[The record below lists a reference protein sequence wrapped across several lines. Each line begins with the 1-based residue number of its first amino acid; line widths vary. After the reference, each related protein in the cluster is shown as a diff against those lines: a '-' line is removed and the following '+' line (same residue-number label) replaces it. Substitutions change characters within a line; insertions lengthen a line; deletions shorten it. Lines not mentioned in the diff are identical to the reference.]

1 VNCPATSA
9 VSLSVAKH
17 FLLEQLHQLLA
28 SDLSVVKL
36 GLVKSIIRLEMPVV
50 GCSPLEWLS
59 GQRHAT
65 QQVYWSDRRRD
76 FETAGIGCADKVI
89 CDSAKDYAFNVPALD
104 QKLRCST
111 ENVRYYG
118 GLRFNG
124 QTPSDQ
130 RWLPYGGGFF
140 LLPQVELVSNTLGTY
155 LACNVHL
162 GSLQHVRQQLHK
174 TLSALQDVCVSQPFS
189 ETKTETLLGH
199 RQDIPDRAGWC
210 RSVESALATLGT
222 GAIDKIVLGRNTL
235 LTFDVA
241 PRIPL
246 LLQRLKAI
254 EPNAYHFY
262 FQPQAGCGFMGAT
275 PERLYKRDHRFIES
289 EAVAGTCPRGRTS
302 SEDKLLG
309 LKLLRNEKERHEHVI
324 VRNDIQSLLAKYCH
338 DLIVGQEPR
347 LLKQSRVQHLYTPV
361 SGQLNAD
368 ISDLDLLRLLH
379 PTPAVGG
386 LPRQQALQT
395 IAQLEPF
402 DRGWFAGPV
411 GWIGHDAAE
420 FAVGI
425 RSAIVNGTSMSL
437 FAGAGVVRG
446 SVPQLEWDELETKIS
461 VFMQAL
467 RLYRNV
473 GFHAVADQ

>member
-28 SDLSVVKL
+28 SDLSVEKL
-36 GLVKSIIRLEMPVV
+36 GSVKSIIRLEMPVV

-59 GQRHAT
+59 RQKQAT
-65 QQVYWSDRRRD
+65 QVYWSDRQRG
-76 FETAGIGCADKVI
+76 FEMAGIGCADKVT
-89 CDSAKDYAFNVPALD
+89 CDSAKDYAFNIHVLNQQLNYPI
-104 QKLRCST
+104 

-124 QTPSDQ
+124 QTSPDQ
-130 RWLPYGGGFF
+130 RWLPYGAGFF
-140 LLPQVELVSNTLGTY
+140 LLPQVELVADSLGTY

-162 GSLQHVRQQLHK
+162 QSSQPVHQQLQA
-174 TLSALQDVCVSQPFS
+174 TLSALQDISVSQPFFD
-189 ETKTETLLGH
+189 TNPATLLGY
-199 RQDIPDRAGWC
+199 REDIPDRTGWC
-210 RSVESALATLGT
+210 RSVESALTTLST
-222 GAIDKIVLGRNTL
+222 GAISKIVLGRNTL
-235 LTFDVA
+235 LTFHVA
-241 PRIPL
+241 PKIPL
-246 LLQRLKAI
+246 LLQRLKVI

-262 FQPQAGCGFMGAT
+262 FQPQAGYAFVGAT
-275 PERLYKRDHRFIES
+275 PERLYKRERRFIAS
-289 EAVAGTCPRGRTS
+289 EAVAGTCPRGKTS
-302 SEDKLLG
+302 LEDKVLG
-309 LKLLRNEKERHEHVI
+309 AKLLRNEKERHEHVI

-338 DLIVGQEPR
+338 DLVVGQEPR

-361 SGQLNAD
+361 SGQLSAE

-395 IAQLEPF
+395 ITQLEPF

-425 RSAIVNGTSMSL
+425 RSAIINGTSMSL
-437 FAGAGVVRG
+437 FAGAGVVPG

-461 VFMQAL
+461 IFMQAL
-467 RLYRNV
+467 GLHRNV
-473 GFHAVADQ
+473 GFHAVADE

>member
-1 VNCPATSA
+1 MNCPATSA

-28 SDLSVVKL
+28 SDIRGANL
-36 GLVKSIIRLEMPVV
+36 GFTQSIIRLEMPVV

-59 GQRHAT
+59 GQKQAT
-65 QQVYWSDRRRD
+65 QVYWSDRQHG
-76 FETAGIGCADKVI
+76 FEMAGIGCADKLT
-89 CDSAKDYAFNVPALD
+89 CDSAKDYAFHGCPQNQQSNYP
-104 QKLRCST
+104 T

-118 GLRFNG
+118 GLRFND
-124 QTPSDQ
+124 QTPPDP
-130 RWLPYGGGFF
+130 RWLPYGVGFF
-140 LLPQVELVSNTLGTY
+140 LLPQVELVTNSLGTF
-155 LACNVHL
+155 LACNVRLH
-162 GSLQHVRQQLHK
+162 SSQPVRQQLQT
-174 TLSALQDVCVSQPFS
+174 TLSVLQDVCVNQWFS
-189 ETKTETLLGH
+189 DTKTEPLLGY
-199 RQDIPDRAGWC
+199 REDIPDQTGWC
-210 RSVESALATLGT
+210 RSVESALAILGT
-222 GAIDKIVLGRNTL
+222 SAIDKIVLGRNTR
-235 LTFDVA
+235 LTFEGA

-262 FQPQAGCGFMGAT
+262 FQPQAGYGFMGAT
-275 PERLYKRDHRFIES
+275 PERLYKRERQFIES
-289 EAVAGTCPRGRTS
+289 EAVAGTCPRGRTAA
-302 SEDKLLG
+302 EDKILG
-309 LKLLRNEKERHEHVI
+309 AKLLRNKKERHEHVI
-324 VRNDIQSLLAKYCH
+324 VRNDIQALLAKYCH
-338 DLIVGQEPR
+338 HLLVEQKPR
-347 LLKQSRVQHLYTPV
+347 LLKQARVQHLYTPV
-361 SGQLNAD
+361 SGQLIAN

-386 LPRQQALQT
+386 LPRQKALQT

-425 RSAIVNGTSMSL
+425 RSAIITGNSMSL

-467 RLYRNV
+467 GLYQNV
-473 GFHAVADQ
+473 GFRAIADE